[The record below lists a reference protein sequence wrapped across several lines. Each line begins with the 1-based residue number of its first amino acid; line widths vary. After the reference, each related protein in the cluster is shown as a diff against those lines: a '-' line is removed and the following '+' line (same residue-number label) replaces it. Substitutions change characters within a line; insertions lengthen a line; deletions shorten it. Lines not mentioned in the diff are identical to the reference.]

1 MKTNAK
7 SIQKSIQIS
16 IRQQSSGKALL
27 AKSFTKCMNDASWV
41 TNELKM
47 EFCVLFL
54 NAILDR
60 SYNQKIDDFTHR
72 LRRKSV
78 HFGIRL
84 LKRYP
89 QTGLGILVDLIMDE
103 LIDHQKYSQD
113 ELFQFYG
120 EVFDRFFP
128 KNLSLSYSKP

>member
-1 MKTNAK
+1 MKPNPK

-27 AKSFTKCMNDASWV
+27 AKSFTKCMNDAFWV
-41 TNELKM
+41 TNELKI

-60 SYNQKIDDFTHR
+60 SSNQKSNDFTDR
-72 LRRKSV
+72 LKRKSI

-89 QTGLGILVDLIMDE
+89 QRGLEILVNLIMDE

-113 ELFQFYG
+113 ELFQFYS

-128 KNLSLSYSKP
+128 ATPSPAF

>member
-1 MKTNAK
+1 MKPNSK
-7 SIQKSIQIS
+7 SIQQSIQIS
-16 IRQQSSGKALL
+16 IRQQSSGKELL

-41 TNELKM
+41 TNELKI

-72 LRRKSV
+72 LRKKSV
-78 HFGIRL
+78 HFGIWL

-89 QTGLGILVDLIMDE
+89 KQGLEVLVNLIMDE
-103 LIDHQKYSQD
+103 LIDHQEYSQA
-113 ELFQFYG
+113 ELFQFYA

-128 KNLSLSYSKP
+128 KNLSLGYAKS